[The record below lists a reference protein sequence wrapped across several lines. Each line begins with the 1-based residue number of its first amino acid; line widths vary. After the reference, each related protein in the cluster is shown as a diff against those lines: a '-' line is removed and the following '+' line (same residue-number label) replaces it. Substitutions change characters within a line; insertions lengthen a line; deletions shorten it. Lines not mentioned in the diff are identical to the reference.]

1 MLTRKLLTMRKL
13 LFPFILL
20 AALPMIFS
28 SCSGGDA
35 DTASLI
41 AKGGKKY
48 GGSFRFMSAEKIAS
62 IFPTHSADLYSSRIV
77 TQIYE
82 PLLRIDPATLKA
94 VPCIAESFTANDD
107 ATVYTFKIRKG
118 VKFHE
123 DDCFGGGSRE
133 LNANDV
139 KFSLDLACSG
149 LEDNQVSYLLV
160 EKVKGASEFQKKSK
174 TSLPKEGVSGIKV
187 INDQTVEITLDEP
200 FSGFEYVLTH
210 VGLGISPREAFDKY
224 SKEVGKHPVGTGP
237 FKLESFTED
246 KIILARNANYWDKDE
261 FGNQLPFLDKVE
273 VTYAQNKRSELMAFR
288 NEEIDLVL
296 ELPVEEIDHIL
307 GTLKEAQEGKN
318 VRHKVESEQ
327 SMSMMYIAMACDSD
341 EFSDER
347 VRKAFNLA
355 IDRKAIVDER
365 LEGEGWP
372 ALNGF
377 VPSIANYPSEKVK
390 GYKYD
395 PAQAKA
401 LMAAAGFKDGKN
413 FPELD
418 FYVNTVEGSGI
429 HNACIAIAQQIKE
442 NLGVTLKVQLCTMDE
457 RKNAIASG
465 KAKIWREG
473 WIADYPDAENFLALF
488 YAGNISENASMV
500 NTFKFK
506 SEDFDAL
513 FLKALSETDPDKRTA
528 LLVQCDQMVIDKAAV
543 MPVLTDDHVVMVNA
557 RIKNFEA
564 NPLESIFL
572 REVYIKEPKP
582 ITTEE

>member
-1 MLTRKLLTMRKL
+1 MRKL
-13 LFPFILL
+13 LIPLFLL
-20 AALPMIFS
+20 ITTSLLITSCGGSDDTS
-28 SCSGGDA
+28 S
-35 DTASLI
+35 LV

-48 GGSFRFMSAEKIAS
+48 GGSFRFMSAEKIPS

-82 PLLRIDPATLKA
+82 PLLRIDPKTLEA
-94 VPCIAESFTANDD
+94 VPCIAESFEVNDA

-118 VKFHE
+118 VKFHD
-123 DDCFGGGSRE
+123 DDCFDGGTRE
-133 LNANDV
+133 VTAKDV

-149 LEDNQVSYLLV
+149 LADNQISYLLV
-160 EKVKGASEFQKKSK
+160 EKVKGASDFQKKSK
-174 TSLPKEGVSGIKV
+174 SSLPKSGVSGIKV
-187 INDQTVEITLDEP
+187 INDNTVEITLNEP

-224 SKEVGKHPVGTGP
+224 GKEVGKHPVGTGP
-237 FKLESFTED
+237 FKLESFTDD
-246 KIILARNANYWDKDE
+246 KIVLARNANYWDKDE

-273 VTYAQNKRSELMAFR
+273 VTYAKNKRSELMAFR
-288 NEEIDLVL
+288 KQDIDLVL

-327 SMSMMYIAMACDSD
+327 SMSMMYIAMACDSK

-355 IDRKAIVDER
+355 IDRKTIVDEK

-372 ALNGF
+372 AENGF
-377 VPSIANYPSEKVK
+377 VPSIGNYPSEEVK

-395 PAQAKA
+395 VAQAKS
-401 LMAAAGFKDGKN
+401 LMSAAGYPEGKN
-413 FPELD
+413 FPSLD

-429 HNACIAIAQQIKE
+429 HKACLAIADQLKT
-442 NLGVTLKVQLCTMDE
+442 NLGVDLKVVLCTMDE

-488 YAGNISENASMV
+488 YAGNISDNVSMV
-500 NTFKFK
+500 NTFRFK
-506 SEDFDAL
+506 SEEFDKL
-513 FLKALSETDPDKRTA
+513 FMKALSETDPVKRTA

-543 MPVLTDDHVVMVNA
+543 MPILTDDHVVMVNA

-572 REVYIKEPKP
+572 RDVYIKEPKP
-582 ITTEE
+582 MNTAE

>member
-1 MLTRKLLTMRKL
+1 MRKL
-13 LFPFILL
+13 LFPLILL
-20 AALPMIFS
+20 VSVPFLLP
-28 SCSGGDA
+28 SCSGDNA
-35 DTASLI
+35 DTASLV

-48 GGSFRFMSAEKIAS
+48 GGDFRFMSAEKITS
-62 IFPTHSADLYSSRIV
+62 IFPTHSADLYSSRVV

-94 VPCIAESFTANDD
+94 VPCIAESFTVNDD

-118 VKFHE
+118 VKFH
-123 DDCFGGGSRE
+123 DDACFGGGTRE
-133 LNANDV
+133 LTADDV

-149 LEDNQVSYLLV
+149 LEDNQISYLLV
-160 EKVKGASEFQKKSK
+160 EKVKGATEFQAKSK
-174 TSLPKEGVSGIKV
+174 NSVPKEGVSGIKV
-187 INDQTVEITLDEP
+187 VDDNTVEITLREP
-200 FSGFEYVLTH
+200 FSGLEYVLTH

-224 SKEVGKHPVGTGP
+224 GKEVGKHPVGTGP
-237 FKLESFTED
+237 FKLESFTDE
-246 KIILARNANYWDKDE
+246 KIVLARNPHYWDKDE
-261 FGNQLPFLDKVE
+261 FGNQLPFMDKVE
-273 VTYAQNKRSELMAFR
+273 ITYAKNKRSELMAFR
-288 NEEIDLVL
+288 NQEIDLVL

-355 IDRKAIVDER
+355 IDRKAIVDDK

-377 VPSIANYPSEKVK
+377 VPSIGNYPSDKVK

-401 LMAAAGFKDGKN
+401 LMAAAGYKDGKG
-413 FPELD
+413 FPALD

-429 HNACIAIAQQIKE
+429 HKACVAIAEQIKA
-442 NLGVTLKVQLCTMDE
+442 NLGITLNVQLCTMDE

-488 YAGNISENASMV
+488 YAGNISNNATMV

-506 SEDFDAL
+506 SDEFDKL
-513 FLKALSETDPDKRTA
+513 FLKALSETNPEKRTE

-543 MPVLTDDHVVMVNA
+543 MPIMTDDHVVMVNA

-564 NPLESIFL
+564 NPLEAIFL
-572 REVYIKEPKP
+572 RDVFIKEPKP
-582 ITTEE
+582 VTNEE